1 MAMNMATATV
11 AKKPNHKVGM
21 SLGRHLKRRSR
32 NEWAVRFALG
42 ASAALLGYYSV
53 TFSVSQLVVK
63 RDPALAHRLA
73 PYDGSVSGAY
83 AASLVG
89 NDATQEDRR
98 QADSVARKALHQ
110 NPLSVAAL
118 VTLAV
123 DADIRGD
130 KVNARRL
137 FTSVQ
142 GLSRRNLITQ
152 LWMIEDAVSR
162 ESIPQ
167 ALHQY
172 DITLRVFPNMNALL
186 YPVLASSINDPVIRR
201 GLVKTLVGKPLW
213 SESFITFIAASG
225 PDPRVTA
232 ALFVDLRRAGVAVPE
247 TAWAGAVNALIAAK
261 QFDAAWAY
269 YSDLRSGADRRR
281 SRDPRFAVN
290 TDTPSQL
297 DWVLANTGGL
307 TTSIQGG
314 IFDFSVPASVGGP
327 LLQQYQLL
335 PPGTYR
341 LVGHSTGID
350 VAVGE
355 RPYWSLSCSS
365 GRELGRVE
373 MPNSAVANGVFTGT
387 FTVPAECPMQVL
399 LLNARPSD
407 SVSGLS
413 GQIDRAELVPLPR

>member
-1 MAMNMATATV
+1 
-11 AKKPNHKVGM
+11 M
-21 SLGRHLKRRSR
+21 SLSRHLKRRSP

-73 PYDGSVSGAY
+73 PYDGSVTGAY
-83 AASLVG
+83 AASFVG

-98 QADSVARKALHQ
+98 QADSVARQALHQ
-110 NPLSVAAL
+110 NPLSVTAL

-123 DADIRGD
+123 NADIRGD
-130 KVNARRL
+130 KINARRL

-142 GLSRRNLITQ
+142 RLSRRNLITQ
-152 LWMIEDAVSR
+152 LWMIEDAVGRGSVL
-162 ESIPQ
+162 Q

-172 DITLRVFPNMNALL
+172 DVTLRVFPNMNTLL
-186 YPVLASSINDPVIRR
+186 YPVLASAINDPVVRT
-201 GLVKTLVGKPLW
+201 GLIKILVGKPLW

-232 ALFVDLRRAGVAVPE
+232 ALFVELRRAGVTVPE
-247 TAWAGAVNALIAAK
+247 TAWANAVNALVAAK

-290 TDTPSQL
+290 ADTASQL
-297 DWVLANTGGL
+297 DWVIANTGGL

-355 RPYWSLSCSS
+355 RPYWALSCSS

-373 MPNSAVANGVFTGT
+373 MPNSAVANGVFTGM
-387 FTVPAECPMQVL
+387 FTVPADCPMQVL
-399 LLNARPSD
+399 LLNARPLD
-407 SVSGLS
+407 SVSGLA
-413 GQIDRAELVPLPR
+413 GQIDRAELVPLPK

>member
-1 MAMNMATATV
+1 
-11 AKKPNHKVGM
+11 M
-21 SLGRHLKRRSR
+21 SLSRHLKRRSP

-42 ASAALLGYYSV
+42 ASAALLGYYSL

-63 RDPALAHRLA
+63 RDPVLAHRLA
-73 PYDGSVSGAY
+73 PYDGSVTGAY

-89 NDATQEDRR
+89 NDATREDRR
-98 QADSVARKALHQ
+98 QADSVARQALHQ
-110 NPLSVAAL
+110 NPLSVTAL
-118 VTLAV
+118 VTLAIN
-123 DADIRGD
+123 ADIRGD

-167 ALHQY
+167 AIHQY
-172 DITLRVFPNMNALL
+172 DVTLRVFPNMNTLL
-186 YPVLASSINDPVIRR
+186 YPVLASAISDPIVRR
-201 GLVKTLVGKPLW
+201 GLVKTLIGKPLW
-213 SESFITFIAASG
+213 GESFIIFIATSG

-247 TAWAGAVNALIAAK
+247 TAWANAVNALIAAR

-269 YSDLRSGADRRR
+269 YADLRSGADRRR

-290 TDTPSQL
+290 TDTASQL
-297 DWVLANTGGL
+297 DWIIANAGGL

-314 IFDFSVPASVGGP
+314 IFDFSVPASVGGT

-341 LVGHSTGID
+341 LIGHSTGID

-355 RPYWSLSCSS
+355 RPYWVLSCSS

-373 MPNSAVANGVFTGT
+373 MPNSAVASGVFTGT

-407 SVSGLS
+407 SVSGLA

>member
-1 MAMNMATATV
+1 
-11 AKKPNHKVGM
+11 M
-21 SLGRHLKRRSR
+21 SLGRHFKRRSSK
-32 NEWAVRFALG
+32 EWAVRFALG
-42 ASAALLGYYSV
+42 ASAAVLGYYSV

-73 PYDGSVSGAY
+73 PYDGSVTGAY

-98 QADSVARKALHQ
+98 QADSVARQALHQ
-110 NPLSVAAL
+110 NPISVTAL
-118 VTLAV
+118 ATLAV
-123 DADIRGD
+123 NADIRGD

-162 ESIPQ
+162 GSIPQ
-167 ALHQY
+167 ALRQY
-172 DITLRVFPNMNALL
+172 DVTLRVFPNMNALL
-186 YPVLASSINDPVIRR
+186 YPVLAAGINDPIIRR
-201 GLVKTLVGKPLW
+201 GLVKILAGKPLW

-247 TAWAGAVNALIAAK
+247 PAWAGAVNALIAAE
-261 QFDAAWAY
+261 QFDSAWAY

-290 TDTPSQL
+290 TYTPSQL

-341 LVGHSTGID
+341 LAGHSTGID
-350 VAVGE
+350 VAVSE
-355 RPYWSLSCSS
+355 RPYWALSCSS
-365 GRELGRVE
+365 GRELGRIE

-399 LLNARPSD
+399 ILNARPSD

-413 GQIDRAELVPLPR
+413 GQIDRAELAPITR